1 MPDRAPLF
9 PVRRGHLDRLSNDI
23 GIMQHAIGS
32 SPDPSHGY
40 CTDDVARA
48 LLVDLVHQ
56 RELGWDAVADRAWR
70 NMRFLGDAFD
80 PRSAGFRNF
89 RHADGRWLDGP
100 ASEDSQGRALLT
112 LGEVM
117 ASAPDARM
125 VAFASSLLERAL
137 PAAQE
142 LGALRALAS
151 TMLGCDAAL
160 RRVPSAQ
167 FTLAYRRLAD
177 RIRTTF
183 EASATPDWPWP
194 EPILTYENALPVQA
208 LIVGGHHLGDRP
220 MVDAG
225 LRALEWLVAVQ
236 TAPDGQCSPIGN
248 GWWPRGGERSRFD
261 QQPIE
266 ATALVLTAGA
276 AFRVTGDEGHR
287 ATAEWAY
294 AWYLG
299 RNDLGIAVAEPER
312 GASHDGLT
320 RDGVNANEGAESTLM
335 WLLALEHIRILRSAR
350 VTAPR
355 PGRAVVAGT
364 AGAGAAGAGTAAAQT
379 VGAR

>member
-1 MPDRAPLF
+1 MPDPAPLF
-9 PVRRGHLDRLSNDI
+9 PVRRGHLDALSNDI
-23 GIMQHAIGS
+23 GIMQHAIGPV
-32 SPDPSHGY
+32 PDPTHGY

-80 PRSAGFRNF
+80 ARSGGFRNF
-89 RHADGRWLDGP
+89 RHADGGWLDGP

-112 LGEVM
+112 LGEVI

-137 PAAQE
+137 PGAQE

-177 RIRTTF
+177 RIRATF

-194 EPILTYENALPVQA
+194 ESILTYENALPVRA
-208 LIVGGHHLGDRP
+208 LIVGGHHLGDRA
-220 MVDAG
+220 MVDTG
-225 LRALEWLVAVQ
+225 LRELEWLVAVQ
-236 TAPDGQCSPIGN
+236 TAPEGHCSPIGN
-248 GWWPRGGERSRFD
+248 GWWPQGGERSRFD

-276 AFRVTGDEGHR
+276 AFRATGDEGHR

-299 RNDLGIAVAEPER
+299 RNDLGITVAEPER

-320 RDGVNANEGAESTLM
+320 QDGVNANEGAESTLM

>member
-1 MPDRAPLF
+1 MPDPAPLF
-9 PVRRGHLDRLSNDI
+9 PVRRGHLDALSNDI
-23 GIMQHAIGS
+23 GIMQHAIGPV
-32 SPDPSHGY
+32 PDPTHGY

-80 PRSAGFRNF
+80 ARSGGFRNF
-89 RHADGRWLDGP
+89 RHADGGWLDGP

-112 LGEVM
+112 LGEVI
-117 ASAPDARM
+117 AAAPDARM

-142 LGALRALAS
+142 LGALRALSS

-177 RIRTTF
+177 RIRATF

-194 EPILTYENALPVQA
+194 EPILTYENALPVRA
-208 LIVGGHHLGDRP
+208 LIVGGDHLGDRP
-220 MVDAG
+220 MVEAG

-236 TAPDGQCSPIGN
+236 TSPAGHCSPIGN

-266 ATALVLTAGA
+266 ATALVLAAEA
-276 AFRVTGDEGHR
+276 AFRVTGDENHR
-287 ATAEWAY
+287 ATADWAY

-299 RNDLGIAVAEPER
+299 RNDLGMAVAEPER

-320 RDGVNANEGAESTLM
+320 PDGVNANQGAESTLM
-335 WLLALEHIRILRSAR
+335 WLLALEHFRILRSAR
-350 VTAPR
+350 VAAPG
-355 PGRAVVAGT
+355 PIRAV
-364 AGAGAAGAGTAAAQT
+364 GAGAAGASGAHAVGAQT